1 MRAERVGRTHE
12 SDPGDLID
20 PHVHRP
26 AGRVVAEHDVP
37 PAPVGWPAKDRRG
50 RAGQVRGP
58 PADAED
64 KDQLPRL

>member
-1 MRAERVGRTHE
+1 VI
-12 SDPGDLID
+12 ID

-26 AGRVVAEHDVP
+26 AGRVVAEYDMP
-37 PAPVGWPAKDRRG
+37 PAPVGWPAKDRLV